1 MSLDEIL
8 GHRTHMDHHYESIVY
23 RFVAIVSDYHD
34 GCDDRDY
41 DDGRDRDDG
50 HDRDGAIHDRF
61 QIDRCECY
69 DDVNVYWQ
77 CSLNFLATYRKS
89 FRFVAIVIATD
100 AVTVLAIGRTQ
111 YDFYMILIVLRCVEG
126 LVELMTS
133 LV

>member
-8 GHRTHMDHHYESIVY
+8 GHQTRMDHHYESIVY
-23 RFVAIVSDYHD
+23 QFVAIVADYHD

-50 HDRDGAIHDRF
+50 HDRDGAIHDHF
-61 QIDRCECY
+61 QIGRCECCV
-69 DDVNVYWQ
+69 DVNVYWQ
-77 CSLNFLATYRKS
+77 CSLSFLAIYRKS

-111 YDFYMILIVLRCVEG
+111 YDFYMILIVLRYAEG